1 MFNLLVIDIPLVG
14 VPFNLEKIIPIDNQR
29 LAASLTVEAAS
40 YLDAFSIRDPCVGFN
55 FKYFHL
61 LNLSSINTSDLAF
74 PTFAEGSVS
83 VPLQLLFEQL
93 RVSKLLSNAK
103 DKM

>member
-61 LNLSSINTSDLAF
+61 LNEQVNTSDLAF

-103 DKM
+103 YKM